1 MSNARSNP
9 CKPREDVSP
18 IDPLHSIND
27 PDDPYAVATIE
38 ANRAVYHLWRVLSH
52 HVDQEVDC
60 DVNYAA
66 LVRST
71 GLSRREIERNL
82 MAMATLD
89 ELPSL
94 RAHQQQLHLLD
105 MHRLRAIDSALAM
118 ADRDYFHELDER
130 LTRYLTATRPGQP
143 LPSARAIAKR
153 IKALLDELDAS
164 IATDEEDPELPSA
177 TYSMQINEDG
187 TADLFARFDAPT
199 AAAIDARVRA
209 LARERKIGFAAAH
222 ALLVTGADG
231 GIKVNLNIYR
241 AHDVPDAP
249 VYFPR
254 VGWLN
259 PLRAQEWLAKTATV
273 RDLEGIAEFS
283 TDAYRTPERLEALV
297 EGRDGGCRYP
307 GCTVPAQFCDNDH
320 IRNHAD
326 GGRTEATNLVKL
338 CRHHHNLKTSGHIR
352 YVLDPV
358 TGNIIWLL
366 PHGQWLEDEP
376 EGPLSPDSRRWVQS
390 FVQRRDARNERARA
404 RAQARRRA
412 RDELLEQTRDTP
424 DQGGDATGGGQD
436 EGDVAC
442 PWSADLLAESDT
454 DPQTEGHAEHAD
466 RPDQPVG
473 VGQ

>member
-9 CKPREDVSP
+9 CTPREDVSL
-18 IDPLHSIND
+18 IDPLHSVND
-27 PDDPYAVATIE
+27 PDDPHAVAANE
-38 ANRAVYHLWRVLSH
+38 ANRAVFGLWRMLAN
-52 HVDQEVDC
+52 HVSEEVDC

-71 GLSRREIERNL
+71 GCSRREIERNL

-105 MHRLRAIDSALAM
+105 MHRLRAIDAALAM
-118 ADRDYFHELDER
+118 ADRDYFPELDER
-130 LTRYLTATRPGQP
+130 LTSYLTATRPNQP

-164 IATDEEDPELPSA
+164 IATDEEDPELPST
-177 TYSMQINEDG
+177 TYSLQIHDDG

-199 AAAIDARVRA
+199 AAALDARVRA
-209 LARERKIGFAAAH
+209 LARERNIGFAAAH
-222 ALLVTGADG
+222 ALLVTGEDT

-241 AHDVPDAP
+241 AHDVKDAP

-254 VGWLN
+254 AGWLN
-259 PLRAQEWLAKTATV
+259 PVRAQEWLAKTATV
-273 RDLEGIAEFS
+273 RDMDHVAEFS
-283 TDAYRTPERLEALV
+283 TNAYQTPELLEACI
-297 EGRDGGCRYP
+297 EGRDGTCRYP
-307 GCTVPAQFCDNDH
+307 GCAVPAQFCDNDH
-320 IRNHAD
+320 TRNHAD
-326 GGRTEATNLVKL
+326 GGCTAADNLVKL

-352 YVLDPV
+352 YVLDTV
-358 TGNIIWLL
+358 TGHVIWLL
-366 PHGQWLEDEP
+366 PHGQWVEDLP
-376 EGPLSPDSRRWVQS
+376 EGPLGADSRRWVQT

-404 RAQARRRA
+404 SAQARKQA
-412 RDELLEQTRDTP
+412 RDELLEKTRDAP

-436 EGDVAC
+436 QGDVAC
-442 PWSADLLAESDT
+442 PWSADLLAEPDT
-454 DPQTEGHAEHAD
+454 QPQAERHADEAD

-473 VGQ
+473 LRQ